1 MHSVAWLPRRGL
13 QGCRFIFHPDQADTE
28 PSEPSEPC
36 GLQYLCL
43 VTLEPNSLTDKEH
56 ADYETRVKRCKH
68 KKWRWCA
75 HLGLGLG

>member
-1 MHSVAWLPRRGL
+1 MNSVAWLPRSGL
-13 QGCRFIFHPDQADTE
+13 QGCRFIFNPDQADTE
-28 PSEPSEPC
+28 TSEPC
-36 GLQYLCL
+36 ELHYLCL
-43 VTLEPNSLTDKEH
+43 VTLDPKSLKDTEH